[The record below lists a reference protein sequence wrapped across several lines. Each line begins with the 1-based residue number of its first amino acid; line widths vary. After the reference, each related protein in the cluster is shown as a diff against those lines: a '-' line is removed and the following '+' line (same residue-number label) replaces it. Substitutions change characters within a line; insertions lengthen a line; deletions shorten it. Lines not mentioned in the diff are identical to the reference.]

1 MVSVEL
7 IYDPDCPNV
16 PHARAALLKAFD
28 QADIPPAWIEWDR
41 QSADSPAHVRGY
53 GSPTILVDG
62 QDVAGIPPGDGAS
75 SCRVYRSGSGTFA
88 GAPGVEQIAQALL
101 GSNSLIS
108 PAQSH
113 ARHPTDKP

>member
-7 IYDPDCPNV
+7 IYDPDCPHL

-62 QDVAGIPPGDGAS
+62 LDVAGIPPATVHRAAVCTALVPAPS
-75 SCRVYRSGSGTFA
+75 QAPLAWSRSHEHCLA
-88 GAPGVEQIAQALL
+88 AI
-101 GSNSLIS
+101 
-108 PAQSH
+108 
-113 ARHPTDKP
+113 R

>member
-16 PHARAALLKAFD
+16 PHVRAALLKAFD

-41 QSADSPAHVRGY
+41 QSADSAAHVRGY

-62 QDVAGIPPGDGAS
+62 RDVAGITPGDGAS
-75 SCRVYRSGSGTFA
+75 SCRLYRSGSGAFA
-88 GAPGVEQIAQALL
+88 GAPDVAQIAQALL
-101 GSNSLIS
+101 GSHS
-108 PAQSH
+108 PLGPPQSH
-113 ARHPTDKP
+113 ARHLTDKP